1 MKTASYGVRLLT
13 SLSVITTLL
22 VYNYDFKIPLTV
34 LSLIY
39 ILQYMI
45 LSPFSKDPT
54 IRYFLYLADFGFISY
69 SAYVTDQVYILLF
82 LFTIL
87 ATLREK
93 LDLALFLTTTFALS
107 GFFFYRTGF
116 YDFNLIYL
124 SLALL
129 VVVYMILKEIGSK
142 DKTYQNLLELTKSI
156 YRDNLICSDR
166 MDFYLRYY
174 EITSSLRELKE
185 GSISLDSCVEVLYE
199 NLNCDGIFITDRE
212 NLNTV
217 CKGKY
222 SCDTNMVNLVQ
233 ELEVEEIKRL
243 LSVKF
248 VIVRE
253 IGKYTIVILYKN
265 YVLIDKELLET
276 MS

>member
-1 MKTASYGVRLLT
+1 MKIASYGVRLLT

-22 VYNYDFKIPLTV
+22 VYNYDFKVPLTV

-45 LSPFSKDPT
+45 LSLFSKDLI
-54 IRYFLYLADFGFISY
+54 IRYFLYFVDFGFIGY
-69 SAYVTDQVYILLF
+69 SVYATDQVYILLF
-82 LFTIL
+82 LFAIL

-93 LDLALFLTTTFALS
+93 LDLALFSTIAFGLS

-124 SLALL
+124 SLALS
-129 VVVYMILKEIGSK
+129 VVVYTILKEIGSK
-142 DKTYQNLLELTKSI
+142 DKTYQSLLELTKSI

-174 EITSSLRELKE
+174 EITSSLKKLKE
-185 GSISLDSCVEVLYE
+185 GSISLNSCVEVLYK
-199 NLNCDGIFITDRE
+199 NLNCDGIFITNRE

-253 IGKYTIVILYKN
+253 IGKYTIVIFYKN
-265 YVLIDKELLET
+265 YVLIDKEILEAI
-276 MS
+276 S